1 MTIRYLRIFI
11 AVVDYQTMNAASKA
25 LHIAQPSI
33 SQAIAE
39 MEDYYGLKLFD
50 RLSKRLYLTDNG
62 RRLLPYARYI
72 VSSFDT
78 MELELKHAA
87 AKPLVRLGA
96 TVVFSTCFLP
106 EIVKRLE
113 GGFMQIELNIRVT
126 NTKTV
131 EQMILD
137 SELDIGIVE
146 GVISDPNI
154 LCTHLLTDQLC
165 LICSRKHKF
174 YGQSITIEDLQG
186 ESVISRESYSYL
198 TNYLRQLTKQ
208 HGVTYREIWRC
219 SGNEAILSAVRS
231 GHGVT
236 IASSILVADE
246 LNSGEFYAI
255 PIKDVTLLREF
266 SIVYHKNKFLYPALH
281 QTIDACKNYV
291 QEVIEREQ
299 KTTRFILP

>member
-39 MEDYYGLKLFD
+39 MENYYGIKLFD

-78 MELELKHAA
+78 MELELKHVA

-96 TVVFSTCFLP
+96 TIVFSTCFLP
-106 EIVKRLE
+106 EIVKRME
-113 GGFMQIELNIRVT
+113 DDFMQIELNIRVT

-154 LCTHLLTDQLC
+154 ICTHLLTDQLC
-165 LICSRKHKF
+165 LICSKKHKF
-174 YGQSITIEDLQG
+174 YGQSITMEDLQG

-198 TNYLRQLTKQ
+198 TNYLLQLAKQ

-266 SIVYHKNKFLYPALH
+266 SIVYHKNKFIYPALTE
-281 QTIDACKNYV
+281 TIEMCQRYV
-291 QEVIEREQ
+291 QEVIKREQ
-299 KTTRFILP
+299 ETTHFILP